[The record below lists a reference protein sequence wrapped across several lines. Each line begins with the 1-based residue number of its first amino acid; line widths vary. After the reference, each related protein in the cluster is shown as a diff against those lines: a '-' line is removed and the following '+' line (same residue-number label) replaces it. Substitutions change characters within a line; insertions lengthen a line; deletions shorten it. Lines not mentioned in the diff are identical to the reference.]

1 MICENHG
8 GIFLMK
14 FVMMIIDLKSFKMLV
29 EIIGMIKFVAY

>member
-14 FVMMIIDLKSFKMLV
+14 FVMMIIDFKNFKMSV
-29 EIIGMIKFVAY
+29 EIIGMIEFVAY